1 MIGAFILMLIF
12 DPSWLLANITFP
24 VLVIILILT
33 PILHRVV
40 NIIGYL
46 YGVKKEPW

>member
-1 MIGAFILMLIF
+1 MA
-12 DPSWLLANITFP
+12 PCKHYVP

-40 NIIGYL
+40 NIIGYSR
-46 YGVKKEPW
+46 VEKEPW

>member
-1 MIGAFILMLIF
+1 MAPCKHYASAFF
-12 DPSWLLANITFP
+12 
-24 VLVIILILT
+24 VIILILT

-40 NIIGYL
+40 NIIGNL